1 MSVSVGWGGD
11 ILNWELQVDAA
22 QKDNWRVDWMFCI
35 WVCYLLIIFILV
47 SFSVLSTYFVFLYIY
62 SYQSLVVLE
71 QSNVRRL
78 TLLLWKNRHFIFI
91 LKISFNL
98 NTLQCPATCRGKD
111 GHLVLGKVVPCV
123 LCAPLV
129 MTGNNCTLYLIS
141 CALESYQ
148 TVNGHTQPYFAFIW
162 PWSAWPGRQH
172 TNICQCLTSWVSQE
186 PLAKKQNNNYYP
198 TCRSKC
204 CLSFVKCT
212 C

>member
-1 MSVSVGWGGD
+1 M
-11 ILNWELQVDAA
+11 
-22 QKDNWRVDWMFCI
+22 
-35 WVCYLLIIFILV
+35 YLSLLPFN
-47 SFSVLSTYFVFLYIY
+47 YIY
-62 SYQSLVVLE
+62 SCEFQCFVYLFCIFVYIQLSVTSCPGAKQCRTLNSFVVE
-71 QSNVRRL
+71 EP
-78 TLLLWKNRHFIFI
+78 TLHIHS

-172 TNICQCLTSWVSQE
+172 TNICQCLTS
-186 PLAKKQNNNYYP
+186 
-198 TCRSKC
+198 
-204 CLSFVKCT
+204 
-212 C
+212 